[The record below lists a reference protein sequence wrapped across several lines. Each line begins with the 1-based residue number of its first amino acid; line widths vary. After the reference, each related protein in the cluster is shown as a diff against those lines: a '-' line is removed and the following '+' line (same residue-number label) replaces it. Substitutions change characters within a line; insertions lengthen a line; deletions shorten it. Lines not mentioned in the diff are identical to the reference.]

1 MVTGLIAAIEERLWR
16 TVWCR
21 PTTEV
26 ARVEPGQTNAVTA
39 RCLLRVLQVFKGPGP
54 TRSHWRIER
63 WMLSERREWL
73 GAGTSL
79 AGDMNMIRDTRRNF
93 AEKFDRQ
100 GVPQAGATA
109 RGSFAA
115 AAVTSVYT
123 PPW

>member
-1 MVTGLIAAIEERLWR
+1 MVTGLIAAIGERLWW
-16 TVWCR
+16 TEWCR

-26 ARVEPGQTNAVTA
+26 ARVEPGQTKAVTA

-79 AGDMNMIRDTRRNF
+79 AGDMNMIRDTWCDF
-93 AEKFDRQ
+93 AERFDRQ
-100 GVPQAGATA
+100 GVPQVSATA

-115 AAVTSVYT
+115 VAVTPMYT
-123 PPW
+123 PPR

>member
-1 MVTGLIAAIEERLWR
+1 MVTGLIAAIEKRLWR

-26 ARVEPGQTNAVTA
+26 ARVEPGQINSVTA

-73 GAGTSL
+73 GAGISL
-79 AGDMNMIRDTRRNF
+79 ADGSYMIRDT
-93 AEKFDRQ
+93 
-100 GVPQAGATA
+100 
-109 RGSFAA
+109 
-115 AAVTSVYT
+115 
-123 PPW
+123 